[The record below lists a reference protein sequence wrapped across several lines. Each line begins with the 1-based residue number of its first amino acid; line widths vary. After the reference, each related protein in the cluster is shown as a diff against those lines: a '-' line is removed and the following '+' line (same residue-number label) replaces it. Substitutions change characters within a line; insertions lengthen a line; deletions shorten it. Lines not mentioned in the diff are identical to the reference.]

1 MLRHEA
7 EVRNCL
13 VDQDVVTLDVVFI
26 KVEASGGA
34 KEMLDLVRAFNP
46 LVWLQVANRLVGSC
60 SLIRHFLPSS

>member
-7 EVRNCL
+7 EV
-13 VDQDVVTLDVVFI
+13 LDVVFI